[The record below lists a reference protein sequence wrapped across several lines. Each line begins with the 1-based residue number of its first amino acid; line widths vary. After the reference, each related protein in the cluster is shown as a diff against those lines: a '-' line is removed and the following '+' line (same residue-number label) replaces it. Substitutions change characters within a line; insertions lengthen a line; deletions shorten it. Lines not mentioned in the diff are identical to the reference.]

1 METVHFNIGITIER
15 ESLPALIELTK
26 TVLSAVRRDDEDRT
40 ARQRASQQALF
51 AGQKPPTDKGLL
63 INSREAA
70 RLLKV
75 SERTLW
81 RMWNDGRMPKPI
93 RIGQA
98 VRFGFE
104 ELDAWVNAGSPPQKE
119 WKGPQETTS

>member
-15 ESLPALIELTK
+15 ESLPALIELMK
-26 TVLSAVRRDDEDRT
+26 TVLSAVRRDDENKT

-70 RLLKV
+70 KLLKIG
-75 SERTLW
+75 ERTLW
-81 RMWNDGRMPKPI
+81 RMWNDGMMPKPI

-98 VRFGFE
+98 VRFSFE
-104 ELDAWVNAGSPPQKE
+104 ELNAWVNAGGPPQE
-119 WKGPQETTS
+119 DWKWPQETKS